1 MEPSKLD
8 NRPLY
13 NSRVINTYVK
23 LIRER
28 YSYVNIGELLKY
40 AQMEHYQVEDEG
52 HWFTQEQVDLFY
64 EKIRQL
70 TGIKNIARE
79 AGRYAASSDAIGA
92 MKLYVLGLVGPT
104 KTYELI
110 GKYIRNFTKSSVYES
125 KRISSNKVEITVT
138 LNKGVNEKPYQC
150 ENRIGYFEAIATIFN
165 YRLPRI
171 EHPECVFKGGDACRY
186 IVSWQESRSA
196 FWRKV
201 RNYTALSLAGLW
213 FYALYSGITSPI
225 VLPFAIFLV
234 LLLTIHVGKLEIQEL
249 NAAMISLRDS
259 ADQLVEQI
267 NVNYNNAL
275 LVNEL
280 GLAISK
286 QTDVDSILMS
296 IVKVLEKRLDYD
308 RGMILLANGDKTK
321 LVFHAGFGYTDEQLL
336 ALKAMQFRL
345 DNPESKGAF
354 VISFHEQRPFLI
366 SDIEEIKKD
375 LSPRSLEFAEKLGAK
390 SFICCPIIYETES
403 LGILAVDHVQTKR
416 PLVQTDINLLMGI
429 APQIGIS
436 IHNAMLTEGRERQ
449 FRSILQVL
457 AASIDARD
465 PLTAGHSAK
474 VTEYA
479 LGICEEL
486 GLQKDYREM
495 IRVASLLHDYGKI
508 GIKDDILKKNGP
520 LTIEEHNE
528 IKTHVEKTI
537 KILDQINF
545 EGIYQEVP
553 RIVESHHEKIDGS
566 GYPSGLKGD
575 EIPLGA
581 KILAV
586 ADFFEAITAKR
597 HYRDPM
603 PLDTAFSLLMEG
615 CDISFD
621 RKVVEAFIRYYRKE
635 ETRKLLTT
643 TQADGLKSEKKLM
656 E

>member
-1 MEPSKLD
+1 
-8 NRPLY
+8 
-13 NSRVINTYVK
+13 
-23 LIRER
+23 
-28 YSYVNIGELLKY
+28 
-40 AQMEHYQVEDEG
+40 MEHYQVQDEG

-64 EKIRQL
+64 EKLSKL
-70 TGIKNIARE
+70 TGTKNIARE
-79 AGRYAASSDAIGA
+79 AGRYAASSDATGV
-92 MKLYVLGLVGPT
+92 MKLYVLGLVGPA

-110 GKYIRNFTKSSVYES
+110 GKYIPNFTKSSVYES
-125 KRISSNKVEITVT
+125 KRIGSNKVEITVT
-138 LNKGVNEKPYQC
+138 LQEGVNEKPYQC
-150 ENRIGYFEAIATIFN
+150 ENRTGYLEAIATIFH
-165 YRLPRI
+165 YRLPKI
-171 EHPECVFKGGDACRY
+171 EHPECIFKGGSSCRY
-186 IVSWQESRSA
+186 IVSWQESRSI
-196 FWRKV
+196 FWRKL
-201 RNYTALSLAGLW
+201 RNYLILLLTAFC
-213 FYALYSGITSPI
+213 FYALYVGITLSVILPLSI
-225 VLPFAIFLV
+225 VLI
-234 LLLTIHVGKLEIQEL
+234 LLLTIHAGNLERQEL
-249 NAAMISLRDS
+249 NAAMINLRDS
-259 ADQLVEQI
+259 ADKLAEQI
-267 NVNYNNAL
+267 NINYNNAL

-286 QTDVDSILMS
+286 QMDIDSILKS
-296 IVKVLEKRLDYD
+296 IVRVLEKRLDYD
-308 RGMILLANGDKTK
+308 RGMIMLSTEDKTR

-336 ALKAMQFRL
+336 TLKAINFHL
-345 DNPESKGAF
+345 DNPASKGIF
-354 VISFHEQRPFLI
+354 VSSFREQRPFLI
-366 SDIEEIKKD
+366 NDIEEIKKD
-375 LSPRSLEFAEKLGAK
+375 LSPRSLEFIKKMGAK

-403 LGILAVDHVQTKR
+403 LGILAVDHVKTTR

-486 GLQKDYREM
+486 GLPKDYLEM
-495 IRVASLLHDYGKI
+495 MRVASLLHDYGKI

-520 LTIEEHNE
+520 LTVEEHNE

-553 RIVESHHEKIDGS
+553 KIVETHHEKIDGS
-566 GYPSGLKGD
+566 GYPLGIRGD

-586 ADFFEAITAKR
+586 ADFFEAITSKR

-603 PLDTAFSLLMEG
+603 PLDTAFGLLMES
-615 CDISFD
+615 CDIHFD
-621 RKVVEAFIRYYRKE
+621 RKIVEAFMRYYKKSE
-635 ETRKLLTT
+635 NIKLLKTYH
-643 TQADGLKSEKKLM
+643 AK
-656 E
+656 

>member
-1 MEPSKLD
+1 M
-8 NRPLY
+8 
-13 NSRVINTYVK
+13 V
-23 LIRER
+23 LI
-28 YSYVNIGELLKY
+28 
-40 AQMEHYQVEDEG
+40 
-52 HWFTQEQVDLFY
+52 
-64 EKIRQL
+64 
-70 TGIKNIARE
+70 
-79 AGRYAASSDAIGA
+79 
-92 MKLYVLGLVGPT
+92 
-104 KTYELI
+104 
-110 GKYIRNFTKSSVYES
+110 
-125 KRISSNKVEITVT
+125 
-138 LNKGVNEKPYQC
+138 
-150 ENRIGYFEAIATIFN
+150 
-165 YRLPRI
+165 
-171 EHPECVFKGGDACRY
+171 
-186 IVSWQESRSA
+186 
-196 FWRKV
+196 
-201 RNYTALSLAGLW
+201 
-213 FYALYSGITSPI
+213 
-225 VLPFAIFLV
+225 
-234 LLLTIHVGKLEIQEL
+234 LLLTLYAGTLERQEL
-249 NAAMISLRDS
+249 NEAMINLRDS

-286 QTDVDSILMS
+286 QTDIDSILMS

-308 RGMILLANGDKTK
+308 RGMILLSNEDKTR
-321 LVFHAGFGYTDEQLL
+321 LVFHAGFGYTTEQLL
-336 ALKAMQFRL
+336 TLKAIHFHL

-354 VISFHEQRPFLI
+354 VISFREQKPFLI
-366 SDIEEIKKD
+366 NDIEEIKKD
-375 LSPRSLEFAEKLGAK
+375 LSLRSLNFAEKIGAK

-403 LGILAVDHVQTKR
+403 LGILAVDHVKTKR

-486 GLQKDYREM
+486 GLPKDYREM

-508 GIKDDILKKNGP
+508 GINDDILKKNGP

-528 IKTHVEKTI
+528 IKTHVEKTR
-537 KILDQINF
+537 KILDQVNF
-545 EGIYQEVP
+545 EGIYREVP

-566 GYPSGLKGD
+566 GYPSGLRGD

-597 HYRDPM
+597 HYREPM
-603 PLDTAFSLLMEG
+603 PLDTAFGLLMES
-615 CDISFD
+615 CDIHFD
-621 RKVVEAFIRYYRKE
+621 RKIVEAFMRYFKKAE
-635 ETRKLLTT
+635 GVKLLRTFNT
-643 TQADGLKSEKKLM
+643 K
-656 E
+656 